1 MLNGFPF
8 FPLNVPALKP
18 DLLRENSCVIYSIF
32 SIFEEMEER
41 KNHEK
46 RKPQQS
52 VEMWPREGQDMRHN
66 PPKYILRA
74 DARGYCLER
83 PTMKRA
89 NGTGWEFEPSNT
101 SKGYHGR

>member
-1 MLNGFPF
+1 MAFLSFS
-8 FPLNVPALKP
+8 LNVPALKP
-18 DLLRENSCVIYSIF
+18 DLLRENSCVVYSIF
-32 SIFEEMEER
+32 SILEEMEEKKKQTR
-41 KNHEK
+41 KEEAT
-46 RKPQQS
+46 

-66 PPKYILRA
+66 PPKCILRA

-89 NGTGWEFEPSNT
+89 KGTGWEFEPSNT